1 MEMFKYY
8 LNKFKWII
16 IASIV
21 SIIIIIFVATL
32 IVKNHKVDVEDDV
45 KVDFSGYNKS
55 GSAEITDDSYEK
67 VINQLSVRALKQAN
81 FKNKEVIEMIEDNN
95 GEEIEEE
102 DLNYEEQQQARQA
115 AQIMDNVDF
124 DIHNE
129 NDLKNGDKVKVKLDI
144 EKGISKDYKLKAKEF
159 TKEFK
164 VKGLKEPKNLK
175 AKDLFEGLNPTFT
188 GLNGSGTLNLIS
200 KDAPKAMKNLPLSNY
215 EFTVPNNGD
224 LNNGDE
230 LELKIP
236 QSLVDDINESGSN
249 TFSGSKSYKVKAK
262 DLKEINNL
270 DNITETLERNNKLI
284 KKEYNSDK
292 YTKYNTENLANYY
305 KVQYGTSEYSG
316 FSDENEEKQS
326 EKVSP
331 VSEIEPTDITL
342 VTAIKVTKT
351 GKYSEPNVK
360 YSYEGY
366 ENYKLEDNRLVK
378 DDTTEEISMPSSEEK
393 LDELN
398 NELDSDDFKKFQ

>member
-1 MEMFKYY
+1 MKSN
-8 LNKFKWII
+8 NKQ
-16 IASIV
+16 
-21 SIIIIIFVATL
+21 
-32 IVKNHKVDVEDDV
+32 D
-45 KVDFSGYNKS
+45 
-55 GSAEITDDSYEK
+55 
-67 VINQLSVRALKQAN
+67 KQ
-81 FKNKEVIEMIEDNN
+81 
-95 GEEIEEE
+95 
-102 DLNYEEQQQARQA
+102 

-129 NDLKNGDKVKVKLDI
+129 NDLKNGDKVKVKLNI
-144 EKGISKDYKLKAKEF
+144 EKGISKEYKLKAKEF

-175 AKDLFEGLNPTFT
+175 AKDLFEGLKPTFT
-188 GLNGSGTLNLIS
+188 GINGSGSLNLIS
-200 KDAPKAMKNLPLSNY
+200 KDAPKAMKDLPLSNY
-215 EFTVPNNGD
+215 EFTVTNNGD

-236 QSLVDDINESGSN
+236 QSLVDDINKSGSN
-249 TFSGSKSYKVKAK
+249 TFSGSKSYKVKVK
-262 DLKEINNL
+262 DLKDISKL

-284 KKEYNSDK
+284 KKAYDSDK
-292 YTKYNTENLANYY
+292 YTKYTTENLNNYY

-316 FSDENEEKQS
+316 FTNEDEEKQS

-331 VSEIEPTDITL
+331 VSEIEPTNIIL

>member
-1 MEMFKYY
+1 MGTFKYY

-16 IASIV
+16 IGALVSVIIV
-21 SIIIIIFVATL
+21 IVTATL
-32 IVKNHKVDVEDDV
+32 IVKNHKVDVEEDV

-55 GSAEITDDSYEK
+55 GSAEITEGSYEK
-67 VINQLSVRALKQAN
+67 VTNQLYVRALKQAN

-102 DLNYEEQQQARQA
+102 NLNYEEQQQARQA

-175 AKDLFEGLNPTFT
+175 AKDLFEGLKPTFS
-188 GLNGSGTLNLIS
+188 GLNGSGALNLIS
-200 KDAPKAMKNLPLSNY
+200 KDGPKAMKDLPLSNY

-236 QSLVDDINESGSN
+236 QSLVDDINKSGSN
-249 TFSGSKSYKVKAK
+249 TFSGSKSYKVKVQGLK
-262 DLKEINNL
+262 DISKL

-284 KKEYNSDK
+284 KKAYDSDK
-292 YTKYNTENLANYY
+292 YIKYNTENLANYY
-305 KVQYGTSEYSG
+305 KVQYGTSGYSG

-342 VTAIKVTKT
+342 ATAIKVTKT
-351 GKYSEPNVK
+351 GEYSDPDVK

>member
-1 MEMFKYY
+1 MGTFKYY

-16 IASIV
+16 IASFV
-21 SIIIIIFVATL
+21 SIIIIVVATL

-175 AKDLFEGLNPTFT
+175 AKDLFEGLKPTFS
-188 GLNGSGTLNLIS
+188 GLNGSGALNLIS
-200 KDAPKAMKNLPLSNY
+200 KDGPKAMKDLPLSNY

-236 QSLVDDINESGSN
+236 QSLVDDINKSGSN
-249 TFSGSKSYKVKAK
+249 TFSGSKSYKVKVQGLK
-262 DLKEINNL
+262 DISKL

-284 KKEYNSDK
+284 KKAYDSDK

-305 KVQYGTSEYSG
+305 KVQYGTSGYSG

-342 VTAIKVTKT
+342 ATAIKVTKT
-351 GKYSEPNVK
+351 GEYSDPDVK